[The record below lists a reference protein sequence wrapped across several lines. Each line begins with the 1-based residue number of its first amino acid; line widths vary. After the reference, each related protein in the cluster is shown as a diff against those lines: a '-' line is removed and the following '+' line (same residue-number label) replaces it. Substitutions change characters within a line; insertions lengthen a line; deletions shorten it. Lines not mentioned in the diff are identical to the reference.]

1 MAIFSMRIQVI
12 GRSAGR
18 SATAAAA
25 YRSGE
30 QLIDERTGQVHDYTG
45 KSDIYG
51 SEILLPEGVP
61 ERLGDRASLWNE
73 VERVEKRKDAQLS
86 REVMIALPAEL
97 SHDQKEA
104 LAREYVQTEFVS
116 QGMIADIGYHD
127 FDSPNPHAHI
137 MLTMRDVDQDGFGKK
152 RREWNQRQALD
163 RHRQAWE
170 EYANRALE
178 RAGFEERIDHRSL
191 KEQGIEREP
200 QIHLGA
206 KVMEMEARGVQTRV
220 GDESRRISAVNRDL
234 ERQEAQREK
243 LQIDI
248 EAEQAPPQIYI
259 LPELVFSDVLE
270 SEAQQVPSVEPV
282 ELFPAPIEQ
291 PVTRSVPT
299 IDRELAERVCEAIS
313 RRREEMILENSPL
326 VGELAE
332 VIEKIAATMNE
343 LSAASEEVTG
353 KIDQVLAQGDK
364 AQVVID
370 EKLRQPQLEAGQAT
384 QADGVAEVILKNIAP
399 GNLARYQAQ
408 IAEVKA
414 AEPLVEK
421 KQAAEQEDKRRR
433 RQIYQQY
440 AAKFVG
446 KSVYEC
452 DHLVALQLMSDL
464 LAERGGQRLSDDE
477 IGKVGS
483 ILLQGPVAQHLKQTQ
498 GKEAGMEYAMEV
510 LTKARKVA
518 EKAQQVKPVKRRSR
532 SQDRGMER

>member
-1 MAIFSMRIQVI
+1 MAPSRENSPYATRQPTIPVVHPERKGALIRCFATVRRGEAPRPLGEEPRVNMAIFSMRMQVI

-30 QLIDERTGQVHDYTG
+30 QLTDERTGQVHDYTG

-51 SEILLPEGVP
+51 SEILTPEGAP
-61 ERLGDRASLWNE
+61 ERLGDRALLWNE

-97 SHDQKEA
+97 SHSQKEA
-104 LAREYVQTEFVS
+104 LAREYVQAEFVS

-127 FDSPNPHAHI
+127 FDSHNPHAHI

-191 KEQGIEREP
+191 KEQGLEREP

-259 LPELVFSDVLE
+259 LPELVFSDELE
-270 SEAQQVPSVEPV
+270 SEAQQVPSGEPV
-282 ELFPAPIEQ
+282 ELLPAPIEQ

-313 RRREEMILENSPL
+313 RRREEMILENSPV

-343 LSAASEEVTG
+343 LSAAAEEVTG
-353 KIDQVLAQGDK
+353 KINRVLAKGDK
-364 AQVVID
+364 DQPVVTD
-370 EKLRQPQLEAGQAT
+370 KKLRQPQLEAGQTT
-384 QADGVAEVILKNIAP
+384 QADGVAEVILRKIAP
-399 GNLARYQAQ
+399 GDLARYQAQ

-421 KQAAEQEDKRRR
+421 KQAVEQADKRHRR
-433 RQIYQQY
+433 RQIYQQ
-440 AAKFVG
+440 
-446 KSVYEC
+446 
-452 DHLVALQLMSDL
+452 
-464 LAERGGQRLSDDE
+464 
-477 IGKVGS
+477 
-483 ILLQGPVAQHLKQTQ
+483 
-498 GKEAGMEYAMEV
+498 
-510 LTKARKVA
+510 
-518 EKAQQVKPVKRRSR
+518 
-532 SQDRGMER
+532 

>member
-1 MAIFSMRIQVI
+1 MAIFSMRMQVI

-30 QLIDERTGQVHDYTG
+30 QIEDKRTGQVHDYTG

-51 SEILLPEGVP
+51 SEILVPEGAP

-104 LAREYVQTEFVS
+104 LAREYVQAEFVS

-259 LPELVFSDVLE
+259 LPELVFSDELA

-282 ELFPAPIEQ
+282 ELLPAPIEQ

-299 IDRELAERVCEAIS
+299 IDREWAERVCEAIA
-313 RRREEMILENSPL
+313 RRREKMILENSPV

-343 LSAASEEVTG
+343 LSAAAEEVTG

-364 AQVVID
+364 AQVVIN

-384 QADGVAEVILKNIAP
+384 QADGVAEVILRKMAL

-421 KQAAEQEDKRRR
+421 KQAVEQESKRQRR
-433 RQIYQQY
+433 RQIYEQY
-440 AAKFVG
+440 AMKFVG
-446 KSVYEC
+446 KSAYEC
-452 DHLVALQLMSDL
+452 DRLVVRQLMGEL
-464 LAERGGQRLSDDE
+464 LNERGGHRLSDDE

-483 ILLQGPVAQHLKQTQ
+483 ILLQGPVAQELKQTQ
-498 GKEAGMEYAMEV
+498 GKEAGVTYAMEV
-510 LTKARKVA
+510 LAKEQKVV
-518 EKAQQVKPVKRRSR
+518 EKAQRRSR
-532 SQDRGMER
+532 DQGMER